1 MEERSGY
8 EVLKLVM
15 NGERC
20 YVSTDYVRGR
30 PLIQWLKYHSRIPK
44 EQMYQWLLE
53 IIRQLEYFHKCRG
66 NPCYQYMN
74 PYSIIVTEDERL
86 LLLDIG
92 SGNQQDILHQM
103 QRRKIRESFLS
114 PGNQYY
120 QKNTEQED
128 IYSLGKTIQ
137 YILAATETEPPFTRR
152 EEIKFQRIISKCLN
166 QKAGKQYQT
175 IREVSEH
182 FPKRKEK
189 GKYQKKNRRT
199 GFFAGVAGL
208 FLISAV
214 GVVLWSHGSKAEKEL
229 KASYSENSPS
239 EKADSNKQN
248 LKEADTGTEMEDKS
262 QEEKEL
268 VYDMGLL
275 YFLEME
281 DYGKSRE
288 TFGRLVDDRLAENFV
303 KLSDILLRQQD
314 SIRSGE
320 LEMLLTEMEE
330 QIPDRK
336 DERYYLSLLKGYAL
350 LDTEAAW
357 EEKVRLCE
365 YCLNMEEWKVQDRNH
380 EKEKKV
386 KGILAASC
394 EKTGNM
400 NGAKQQYMELLEME
414 EGEERKNLYQKLAT
428 LLKEMKETD
437 KAVEVCQKGMT
448 EYPDS
453 MGIKNTLIWIQCS
466 DASVDR
472 QICADTVK
480 RLLADCPELEETEE
494 FQKMKQE
501 YEIRVEGEEVWV
513 GK

>member
-30 PLIQWLKYHSRIPK
+30 PLIQWLKCHSRIPR

-66 NPCYQYMN
+66 NPCYQYLN
-74 PYSIIVTEDERL
+74 PYSIIVTEEERL
-86 LLLDIG
+86 LLLDVG

-103 QRRKIRESFLS
+103 QRRKIRENFLS

-120 QKNTEQED
+120 QKNTERED
-128 IYSLGKTIQ
+128 VYSLGKTLQ
-137 YILAATETEPPFTRR
+137 YILAATETDPPLTRR
-152 EEIKFQRIISKCLN
+152 EEIRFQKIISKCLN
-166 QKAGKQYQT
+166 QKSGKQYQT

-182 FPKRKEK
+182 FPKSKKK
-189 GKYQKKNRRT
+189 GNHQKKNRRT
-199 GFFAGVAGL
+199 WILAGVAGL
-208 FLISAV
+208 FLISSV
-214 GVVLWSHGSKAEKEL
+214 GFVLRSHDRQAERVMK
-229 KASYSENSPS
+229 SGYSEDSLS
-239 EKADSNKQN
+239 EKADSGKMS
-248 LKEADTGTEMEDKS
+248 LKEADTGTEVEKKK

-268 VYDMGLL
+268 VYDMGFL
-275 YFLEME
+275 YFLELE
-281 DYGKSRE
+281 DYGKSGE
-288 TFGRLVDDRLAENFV
+288 TFGRLGDDQLAEDFV
-303 KLSDILLRQQD
+303 KLSDILMRQQD
-314 SIRSGE
+314 SIRSRE

-336 DERYYLSLLKGYAL
+336 DERYYLCLLKGYAL
-350 LDTEAAW
+350 LDTEEAW
-357 EEKVRLCE
+357 KEKARLCE
-365 YCLNMEEWKVQDRNH
+365 YCLNMEEWKVQDRDH

-386 KGILAASC
+386 KEILASSC
-394 EKTGNM
+394 ERIGNM
-400 NGAKQQYMELLEME
+400 DGAKQQYMELLEME
-414 EGEERKNLYQKLAT
+414 EGEERRNLYQKLAV

-453 MGIKNTLIWIQCS
+453 MEMKNTLIRIQCS

-480 RLLADCPELEETEE
+480 RLLADCPGLGETEE
-494 FQKMKQE
+494 FQKLKQE
-501 YEIRVEGEEVWV
+501 YEIRVEGEAVWV